1 MARVLWLADAGC
13 HTGFATVT
21 HNIGDRL
28 VEMGHDV
35 HVLAV
40 NHRGDYWPT
49 KMKLYVP
56 TLRNA
61 RDIYG
66 MSRITEILELVDPDV
81 VILMNDPQ
89 VLLAML
95 GGNNLDPKHLLKK
108 FHNKILYSPIDG
120 HGQPGM
126 WDELRSAGKW
136 VAYSKHSASYIDGPV
151 VYHGVD
157 TETYH
162 PLSEGPI
169 VMSDNRAV
177 RTKREAKMILG
188 LEPDGFCV
196 LRIDRNS
203 IRKNYPDTVKALWTL
218 MEAHPDVEA
227 VFHCMP
233 NDPTGYNL
241 AAMLSRRED
250 LKSKF
255 IFTGNNDTFLGWPA
269 QDLAV
274 LYNAADVFVSTSW
287 GEGFGLTLAEAAAC
301 GVPVIAQNCSTIPEV
316 VGPGGILLE
325 PEREQTVPSGEE
337 QQLPSVG
344 AFVGALERL
353 YRAPGARRKLGEA
366 GREHVL
372 KSFSWDFA
380 ARRFHEFIGELTGSD
395 PQED

>member
-66 MSRITEILELVDPDV
+66 MSRIPEIMELVDPDV

-95 GGNNLDPKHLLKK
+95 GGNNYDPNHLLRK

-126 WDELRSAGKW
+126 WDDLRSAGKW

-169 VMSDNRAV
+169 VMSDKRTV

-287 GEGFGLTLAEAAAC
+287 GEGFGLTLAEAASC

-337 QQLPSVG
+337 QQLPSVS
-344 AFVGALERL
+344 AFVDALERL

>member
-1 MARVLWLADAGC
+1 MSRVLFLADGGC

-28 VEMGHDV
+28 VEMGHDI

-49 KMKLYVP
+49 NMKLYVP

-66 MSRITEILELVDPDV
+66 LSRIPEILEQVRPEVV
-81 VILMNDPQ
+81 VIINDPQ
-89 VLLAML
+89 IVLTYIN
-95 GGNNLDPKHLLKK
+95 GNGHDPKGLLKSYP
-108 FHNKILYSPIDG
+108 KIIYAPIDG
-120 HGQPGM
+120 SGQPNTWREM
-126 WDELRSAGKW
+126 EKLGKW
-136 VAYSKHSASYIDGPV
+136 VAYTKHAASFIEGPV

-162 PLSEGPI
+162 PVTERPLT
-169 VMSDNRAV
+169 MSTGSTI
-177 RTKREAKMILG
+177 RTKREAKTILG
-188 LEPDGFCV
+188 LDPDGFLA

-203 IRKNYPDTVKALWTL
+203 IRKNYPDTVKALWTF
-218 MEAHPDVEA
+218 MDRHENVEA
-227 VFHCMP
+227 AFHCVP
-233 NDPTGYNL
+233 NDPSGYNL
-241 AAMLSRRED
+241 AAMLTRRED
-250 LKSKF
+250 LKQRF
-255 IFTGNNDTFLGWPA
+255 IFTGNLDTFTGWPA

-274 LYNAADVFVSTSW
+274 LYNAADIFVSTSW

-301 GVPVIAQNCSTIPEV
+301 GTPIIAQKCSSITEI

-337 QQLPSVG
+337 QQLPDVA
-344 AFVGALERL
+344 AFVDAMERL

-380 ARRFHEFIGELTGSD
+380 ARRFHEFIGELTDSD